1 MSNIKV
7 AKTNTVNKANDGASD
22 VHGIEAIDEGKLHL
36 TSLQERNEKKDGYR
50 MLSTTTVR

>member
-1 MSNIKV
+1 MM
-7 AKTNTVNKANDGASD
+7 AHLTCT
-22 VHGIEAIDEGKLHL
+22 EAIDEGKLHL